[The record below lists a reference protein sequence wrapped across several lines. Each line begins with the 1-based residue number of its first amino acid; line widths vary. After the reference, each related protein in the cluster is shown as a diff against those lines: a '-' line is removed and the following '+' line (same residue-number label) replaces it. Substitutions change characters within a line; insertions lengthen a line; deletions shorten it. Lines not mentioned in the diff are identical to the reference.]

1 MQIDTDAIF
10 DRAELVCSLCM
21 QQRSNLFSILLKKK
35 GADVCPM
42 NVLDFARQLSN
53 LQGANFTAVF
63 RTALQSITVV
73 MQQGLQMKLISSS
86 QENIFQNV

>member
-1 MQIDTDAIF
+1 M
-10 DRAELVCSLCM
+10 
-21 QQRSNLFSILLKKK
+21 
-35 GADVCPM
+35 CPM